1 MGDVVISGVTYDIYG
16 THTGAPVLGVLSA
29 QQYFAAALQAA
40 SYTSAD
46 GATQKK
52 ALVTAARMFNRT
64 PWQGTLDVQGQALAW
79 PRDGVLDCEGNVI
92 PDGTIPLDIIY
103 GSYELANALL
113 GDATVQTTS
122 NSGSNVKRQLN
133 RDKLD
138 VLEQEVETEYFRP
151 TNTTAPRFPTI
162 VQELVGCYME
172 SGSAIVTPFVSG
184 TEGDLAESQF
194 DEIDETFGFSD
205 PGLP

>member
-1 MGDVVISGVTYDIYG
+1 MGTVAISGVTYTVYG
-16 THTGAPVLGVLSA
+16 THTGAAVSGVLSA
-29 QQYFAAALQAA
+29 QQYFAASINAA
-40 SYTSAD
+40 SWLAAD
-46 GATQKK
+46 GTLQKQ
-52 ALVTAARMFNRT
+52 ALVSAARMFNRT
-64 PWQGTLDVQGQALAW
+64 PWQGTLDVAGQALAW

-92 PDGTIPLDIIY
+92 PDGTIPSDIIY

-113 GDATVQTTS
+113 GDATVQTVP

-138 VLEQEVETEYFRP
+138 VLEQEVETEYFAP
-151 TNTTAPRFPTI
+151 TNRTAGRFPTI
-162 VQELVGCYME
+162 VQELVSCFME

-184 TEGDLAESQF
+184 TDGDLSESQF